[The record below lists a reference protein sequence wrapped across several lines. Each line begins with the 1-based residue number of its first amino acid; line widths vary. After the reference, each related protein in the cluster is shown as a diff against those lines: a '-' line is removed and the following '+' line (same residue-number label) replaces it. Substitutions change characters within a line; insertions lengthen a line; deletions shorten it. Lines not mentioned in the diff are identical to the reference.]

1 MKNYFKE
8 FMEDNGLKNGDE
20 IIITDATWHGQII
33 TFYNSSVKFRKNVTS
48 GEKLDIL
55 ELLFCG
61 HLKFKKREKYEKIT
75 LRRALINLKYDNIY
89 IKLNNNY
96 IKAKYC
102 TLLAEPKYTCINLD
116 GIDYSIKEFVE
127 RFNKFYEKVY

>member
-33 TFYNSSVKFRKNVTS
+33 TFYNSSVKFRKNVSS

-75 LRRALINLKYDNIY
+75 LRWAIINLKYGNTY
-89 IKLNNNY
+89 VKNNNEY
-96 IKAKYC
+96 VEVK
-102 TLLAEPKYTCINLD
+102 LVNSLNEPKCSYLRVNKIK
-116 GIDYSIKEFVE
+116 YSFKEFAE
-127 RFNKFYEKVY
+127 RFNKFYERVY